1 MTMGFR
7 SHLSGLDDVDAV
19 VRVAHPEE
27 VLPGGHGHSL
37 DRLAQLNGMQF
48 DRMSVL

>member
-1 MTMGFR
+1 MGFR

-27 VLPGGHGHSL
+27 VLPAGTGTVSIDL
-37 DRLAQLNGMQF
+37 Q
-48 DRMSVL
+48 S